1 MDNKRRVPW
10 TRPRRSSHAASPS
23 QRRSVLR
30 LSGAGLLGVIRS
42 STHGT
47 ESNLATQSPTS
58 WHERRLGSV
67 KSRSSS
73 VSLEGLDRIR
83 RATVRTTKSVAPP
96 LAEAK
101 VVQKVKAAPDVS
113 VAPPTRPRLT
123 PTVSVII
130 PTLNEAGNFPYVL
143 NTLPAWVHE
152 VIVVDGLSRDD
163 TERVAKVLRPDV
175 RIIRQTTRGK
185 GAAMRAGLQAA
196 TGDILIAMDADGSMD
211 GAAIEA
217 IREALVQGADYVK
230 GSRFCAGA
238 GSADITRIRR
248 LGDMGICWMIRILFG
263 AKYSDVTYG
272 FLGLWANKLS
282 SIDIDSDGFEVETLI
297 GIRAHRAGLRTVE
310 VPCFESNRIY
320 GTSNLSATR
329 DGLRILRVI
338 LRERLRRYHAPTT

>member
-1 MDNKRRVPW
+1 MDRKRSAQSGSSDHPGQLL
-10 TRPRRSSHAASPS
+10 RRGS
-23 QRRSVLR
+23 RLRS
-30 LSGAGLLGVIRS
+30 SGAGILGVIRS
-42 STHGT
+42 SIHGT
-47 ESNLATQSPTS
+47 ASSPLTS
-58 WHERRLGSV
+58 ASKSWQERRLSSL
-67 KSRSSS
+67 KNRASS

-83 RATVRTTKSVAPP
+83 KASVRTSKTTSTAPSEVN
-96 LAEAK
+96 LAPK
-101 VVQKVKAAPDVS
+101 VTRAPDRSTPLPV
-113 VAPPTRPRLT
+113 RPRLA

-143 NTLPAWVHE
+143 NTLPGWVHE

-175 RIIRQTTRGK
+175 RIVRQTTKGK

-217 IREALVQGADYVK
+217 IREALIDGADYVK

-248 LGDMGICWMIRILFG
+248 LGDLGICWMIRLLFG

-272 FLGLWANKLS
+272 FIGLWANKLS

-310 VPCFESNRIY
+310 VACFESNRIY

-338 LRERLRRYHAPTT
+338 LRERLRRYHAPTA

>member
-1 MDNKRRVPW
+1 MDSKRRVPW
-10 TRPRRSSHAASPS
+10 TRPRRSSHAASLS

-47 ESNLATQSPTS
+47 ESSLATQSLKS
-58 WHERRLGSV
+58 SHERRLGSV

-83 RATVRTTKSVAPP
+83 RATVRTTRSVATPP
-96 LAEAK
+96 AEPL
-101 VVQKVKAAPDVS
+101 VVQKVKVP
-113 VAPPTRPRLT
+113 PPTRPRLT

-263 AKYSDVTYG
+263 ARYSDVTYG

-282 SIDIDSDGFEVETLI
+282 SIDIDSDGFEVEALI

-310 VPCFESNRIY
+310 VPCFESNRNY
-320 GTSNLSATR
+320 GTR
-329 DGLRILRVI
+329 
-338 LRERLRRYHAPTT
+338 

>member
-1 MDNKRRVPW
+1 MHRKRLSLSTHLRVSGRFAMVLARKS
-10 TRPRRSSHAASPS
+10 TSRPS
-23 QRRSVLR
+23 Q
-30 LSGAGLLGVIRS
+30 
-42 STHGT
+42 
-47 ESNLATQSPTS
+47 EK
-58 WHERRLGSV
+58 RLGRV
-67 KSRSSS
+67 KNRSAL

-83 RATVRTTKSVAPP
+83 KASVRNARAAPPAPPEVKVAPRASAVP
-96 LAEAK
+96 QAK
-101 VVQKVKAAPDVS
+101 VQLPS
-113 VAPPTRPRLT
+113 RPRLA

-143 NTLPAWVHE
+143 NTLPGWVHE

-217 IREALVQGADYVK
+217 IREALVSGADYVK
-230 GSRFCAGA
+230 GSRFCPGA

-248 LGDMGICWMIRILFG
+248 LGDMGICWLIRILFG

-272 FLGLWANKLS
+272 FIGLWANKLS

-297 GIRAHRAGLRTVE
+297 GIRAHRAGLRT
-310 VPCFESNRIY
+310 
-320 GTSNLSATR
+320 R

-338 LRERLRRYHAPTT
+338 VRERLRRYHAPTI

>member
-1 MDNKRRVPW
+1 
-10 TRPRRSSHAASPS
+10 
-23 QRRSVLR
+23 
-30 LSGAGLLGVIRS
+30 
-42 STHGT
+42 
-47 ESNLATQSPTS
+47 
-58 WHERRLGSV
+58 
-67 KSRSSS
+67 
-73 VSLEGLDRIR
+73 
-83 RATVRTTKSVAPP
+83 
-96 LAEAK
+96 
-101 VVQKVKAAPDVS
+101 
-113 VAPPTRPRLT
+113 
-123 PTVSVII
+123 VII

-230 GSRFCAGA
+230 GSRFCEGA

-263 AKYSDVTYG
+263 ARYSDVTYG

-320 GTSNLSATR
+320 GTSNLNATR

>member
-1 MDNKRRVPW
+1 
-10 TRPRRSSHAASPS
+10 
-23 QRRSVLR
+23 
-30 LSGAGLLGVIRS
+30 
-42 STHGT
+42 
-47 ESNLATQSPTS
+47 
-58 WHERRLGSV
+58 
-67 KSRSSS
+67 
-73 VSLEGLDRIR
+73 
-83 RATVRTTKSVAPP
+83 
-96 LAEAK
+96 
-101 VVQKVKAAPDVS
+101 
-113 VAPPTRPRLT
+113 
-123 PTVSVII
+123 VSVII

-143 NTLPAWVHE
+143 NTLPGWVHE

-175 RIIRQTTRGK
+175 RIIRQTTKGK

-217 IREALVQGADYVK
+217 IREALIDGADYVK
-230 GSRFCAGA
+230 GSRFCPGA

-272 FLGLWANKLS
+272 FIGLWANKLS

>member
-1 MDNKRRVPW
+1 M
-10 TRPRRSSHAASPS
+10 RSQKS
-23 QRRSVLR
+23 R
-30 LSGAGLLGVIRS
+30 
-42 STHGT
+42 
-47 ESNLATQSPTS
+47 
-58 WHERRLGSV
+58 HERRLRSV
-67 KSRSSS
+67 KNRSSS
-73 VSLEGLDRIR
+73 VSLEGLDRIK
-83 RATVRTTKSVAPP
+83 RASVRSAKPVTAVPTEVAVAPMV
-96 LAEAK
+96 A
-101 VVQKVKAAPDVS
+101 
-113 VAPPTRPRLT
+113 VAPERTVTVPSRPRLA

-143 NTLPAWVHE
+143 NTLPGWVHE

-175 RIIRQTTRGK
+175 RIIRQTTKGK

-217 IREALVQGADYVK
+217 IREALINGADYVK
-230 GSRFCAGA
+230 GSRFCEGA

-272 FLGLWANKLS
+272 FIGLWANKLS

-297 GIRAHRAGLRTVE
+297 GIRAHRAGLKTVE

-338 LRERLRRYHAPTT
+338 LRERLRRYHAPTV